1 MVMKTTRVPAS
12 PAGSSALERKIQP
25 ANLLLGAGVSM
36 FEISTLGQPLEVL
49 KTHMAAHRDC
59 RLRDAISQVWSRGGF
74 KGFYQGLIPWA
85 WIEASSAGAILIFTA
100 AELESL
106 SVRQFNFSPASA
118 GLIGGCGGGIA
129 QAYLTMG
136 VSTTMKTA
144 EITRASMP
152 NGGPAKGTMSL
163 FLEIF
168 KKDGIRGI
176 NKGVHALAL
185 RQCTNWGS
193 RMGFARLAEDGI
205 RSLRGRPAESS
216 LSTFDKLLSSSIGG
230 ALSCWNHPIEVVRI
244 EMQSMAQPR
253 PGRPA
258 KLTIMNTMGF
268 IYRENGVRGLFKGI
282 LPRLG
287 LSVWR
292 TVCFVSVVDYAKAWW
307 QGYSKI

>member
-1 MVMKTTRVPAS
+1 MAMKSPYASAS
-12 PAGSSALERKIQP
+12 PAGTSALQRKIQP

-36 FEISTLGQPLEVL
+36 LEITTLGQPLEVL
-49 KTHMAAHRDC
+49 KTHLAAHRDC
-59 RLRDAISQVWSRGGF
+59 RLRDAVSQVWSRGGF

-85 WIEASSAGAILIFTA
+85 WIEATSAGAILIFTA
-100 AELESL
+100 AEIESL
-106 SVRQFNFSPASA
+106 SVRQLNLSPASA

-144 EITRASMP
+144 EITRANMP
-152 NGGPAKGTMSL
+152 NGSPSKGTMSL

-176 NKGVHALAL
+176 NKGVHAVAL

-193 RMGFARLAEDGI
+193 RMGLARLAEDGI
-205 RSLRGRPAESS
+205 RNIRGRPADAS
-216 LSTFDKLLSSSIGG
+216 LSASEKLLSSTIGG
-230 ALSCWNHPIEVVRI
+230 ALGCWNHPIEVVRV

-268 IYRENGVRGLFKGI
+268 IYQENGVRGLFKGV

-307 QGYSKI
+307 RGVT

>member
-1 MVMKTTRVPAS
+1 MKTTHVPAS
-12 PAGSSALERKIQP
+12 PAGSSALQRKIQP

-36 FEISTLGQPLEVL
+36 FEITTLGQPLEVL
-49 KTHMAAHRDC
+49 KTHLAAHRDC

-106 SVRQFNFSPASA
+106 SVRQFNLSPASA

-136 VSTTMKTA
+136 VSTTMKVGNSLSHLIDNSCQYA
-144 EITRASMP
+144 EWESRQR
-152 NGGPAKGTMSL
+152 NN
-163 FLEIF
+163 
-168 KKDGIRGI
+168 DGIRGI
-176 NKGVHALAL
+176 NKGVHAVALRQCTL

-216 LSTFDKLLSSSIGG
+216 LSASEKLISSSIGG
-230 ALSCWNHPIEVVRI
+230 ALGCWNHPIEVVRV

-258 KLTIMNTMGF
+258 KLTILNTMGF
-268 IYRENGVRGLFKGI
+268 IYRENGVRGLFKGV

-292 TVCFVSVVDYAKAWW
+292 TVCFVSVVDFAKAWW
-307 QGYSKI
+307 RGST